1 MKVAIEYCVKSGYS
15 PRAVGL
21 AEQVLAEFERDLS
34 ELTLIP
40 SGGGVFEVTLGD
52 DLLYSKK
59 ATGRH
64 AEYDEVLK
72 SIRSHISLNVVL
84 SAQCSGFRDT
94 QQTEARRSLT
104 LEHLGQFE

>member
-1 MKVAIEYCVKSGYS
+1 
-15 PRAVGL
+15 
-21 AEQVLAEFERDLS
+21 LS

-52 DLLYSKK
+52 DLIYSKK

-72 SIRSHISLNVVL
+72 SMRSRL
-84 SAQCSGFRDT
+84 S
-94 QQTEARRSLT
+94 
-104 LEHLGQFE
+104 